1 MKVVRVEKKDGRVSL
16 DTDLDYLFST
26 LRNGSYNLILKRVN
40 EKRTVNQNDLM
51 WMWFRCIENDTG
63 TDKNDI
69 YMYYCKKF
77 LCKVIRL
84 GEKVEKVYE
93 TSSML
98 NTAQMSEFMTKI
110 QADAASEFGIT
121 LPIPEDK
128 YFEAFY
134 QQYNV

>member
-40 EKRTVNQNDLM
+40 EKRTINQNDLM

-77 LCKVIRL
+77 LCKVIRV

-98 NTAQMSEFMTKI
+98 NTAQMSEFMKKI
-110 QADAASEFGIT
+110 QADAASELGIT

-134 QQYNV
+134 QQHNV

>member
-40 EKRTVNQNDLM
+40 EKRTINQNDLM

-77 LCKVIRL
+77 LCKIIRV

-93 TSSML
+93 KSSML
-98 NTAQMSEFMTKI
+98 NTAQMSEYVKKI
-110 QADAASEFGIT
+110 QADAASELGIT

>member
-40 EKRTVNQNDLM
+40 EKRTINQNDLM

-77 LCKVIRL
+77 LCKIIRV

-98 NTAQMSEFMTKI
+98 NTAQMSEFMRKI
-110 QADAASEFGIT
+110 QADAASELGIT

>member
-1 MKVVRVEKKDGRVSL
+1 MKVVRVEKKDGLVSL

-40 EKRTVNQNDLM
+40 EKRTINQNDLM

-77 LCKVIRL
+77 LCKVIRV

-98 NTAQMSEFMTKI
+98 NTAQMSDFMKKI
-110 QADAASEFGIT
+110 QADAASELGIT

-128 YFEAFY
+128 YFESFY

>member
-16 DTDLDYLFST
+16 DTDFDYLFST

-40 EKRTVNQNDLM
+40 EKRTINQNDLM

-77 LCKVIRL
+77 LCKVIRV

-98 NTAQMSEFMTKI
+98 NTAQMSEFMKKI
-110 QADAASEFGIT
+110 QADAASELGIT

>member
-40 EKRTVNQNDLM
+40 EKRTINQNDLM

-77 LCKVIRL
+77 LCKVIRV

-98 NTAQMSEFMTKI
+98 NTAQMTEFMNKI

>member
-77 LCKVIRL
+77 LCKVIRI

-98 NTAQMSEFMTKI
+98 NTTQMAEFMNKI
-110 QADAASEFGIT
+110 QADAASEFGII
-121 LPIPEDK
+121 LPIPDDR

>member
-1 MKVVRVEKKDGRVSL
+1 
-16 DTDLDYLFST
+16 
-26 LRNGSYNLILKRVN
+26 
-40 EKRTVNQNDLM
+40 M
-51 WMWFRCIENDTG
+51 WMWFKCIENSTG

-77 LCKVIRL
+77 LCKVIRV

-98 NTAQMSEFMTKI
+98 NTTQMTEFMNKI
-110 QADAASEFGIT
+110 QADAASELGIM
-121 LPIPEDK
+121 LPIPDDR
-128 YFEAFY
+128 YFENFY

>member
-1 MKVVRVEKKDGRVSL
+1 MKVVRVEKKDGRISL

-40 EKRTVNQNDLM
+40 EKRTINQNELM

-77 LCKVIRL
+77 LCKVIRV

-98 NTAQMSEFMTKI
+98 NTAQMSDFMKKI
-110 QADAASEFGIT
+110 QADAASELGIT

-128 YFEAFY
+128 YFESFY

>member
-40 EKRTVNQNDLM
+40 EKRTINQNDLM

-77 LCKVIRL
+77 LCKVIRV

-98 NTAQMSEFMTKI
+98 NTAQMSEFMKKI
-110 QADAASEFGIT
+110 QADAASELGIT

-134 QQYNV
+134 QQYNF

>member
-26 LRNGSYNLILKRVN
+26 LRNGSYNLILKHVN
-40 EKRTVNQNDLM
+40 EKRTINQNDLM

-77 LCKVIRL
+77 LCKVIRV

-98 NTAQMSEFMTKI
+98 NTAQMSDFMKKI
-110 QADAASEFGIT
+110 QADAASELGIT

-128 YFEAFY
+128 YFESFY

>member
-1 MKVVRVEKKDGRVSL
+1 MKVVKVEKRDGRVSL

-26 LRNGSYNLILKRVN
+26 WENGSYSLILKRVS
-40 EKRTVNQNDLM
+40 EKRTINQKDLM
-51 WMWFRCIENDTG
+51 WMWFKFIENNTG
-63 TDKNDI
+63 TEKNDI

-77 LCKVIRL
+77 LCKVIRV

-98 NTAQMSEFMTKI
+98 NTTQMTEFLNKI
-110 QADAASEFGIT
+110 QADAASELGIM
-121 LPIPEDK
+121 LPIPDDR

>member
-98 NTAQMSEFMTKI
+98 NTAQMTEFMTKI

-121 LPIPEDK
+121 LPIPDDR

>member
-1 MKVVRVEKKDGRVSL
+1 MKVVRVEKKDCRVSL

-40 EKRTVNQNDLM
+40 EKRTINQNDLM

-98 NTAQMSEFMTKI
+98 NTAQMADFMNKI

-121 LPIPEDK
+121 LPIPEDR

-134 QQYNV
+134 QQYNI

>member
-26 LRNGSYNLILKRVN
+26 LRNGSYNLTLKRVN

-77 LCKVIRL
+77 LCKVIRV

-98 NTAQMSEFMTKI
+98 NTAQMSEFMKKI
-110 QADAASEFGIT
+110 QADAASELGIT

>member
-26 LRNGSYNLILKRVN
+26 LRNGSYNLTLKRVN
-40 EKRTVNQNDLM
+40 EKRTINQNDLM

-77 LCKVIRL
+77 LCKVIRV

-110 QADAASEFGIT
+110 QADATSEFGIT

>member
-40 EKRTVNQNDLM
+40 EKRTINQNDLM

-77 LCKVIRL
+77 LCKVIRV

-98 NTAQMSEFMTKI
+98 NTAQMSDFMKKI
-110 QADAASEFGIT
+110 QADAASELGIT

-128 YFEAFY
+128 YFESFY

>member
-1 MKVVRVEKKDGRVSL
+1 MKVVKVEKIDGRVSL

-26 LRNGSYNLILKRVN
+26 LKNGSYSLTLKRVS
-40 EKRTVNQNDLM
+40 EKRSVNQNDLM
-51 WMWFRCIENDTG
+51 WLWFKCIENGTG

-77 LCKVIRL
+77 LCKVIRI

-98 NTAQMSEFMTKI
+98 NTTQMAEFMNKI
-110 QADAASEFGIT
+110 QADAASEFGII
-121 LPIPEDK
+121 LPIPDDR

>member
-1 MKVVRVEKKDGRVSL
+1 MKVVKVEKRDGRVSL

-26 LRNGSYNLILKRVN
+26 LKNGSYSLVLKRFS
-40 EKRTVNQNDLM
+40 EKRTINQNDLM
-51 WMWFRCIENDTG
+51 WMWFKCIENSTG
-63 TDKNDI
+63 TEKNDI

-77 LCKVIRL
+77 LCKVIRV

-98 NTAQMSEFMTKI
+98 NTTQMTEFLNKI
-110 QADAASEFGIT
+110 QADAASELGIM
-121 LPIPEDK
+121 LPIPDDR

>member
-26 LRNGSYNLILKRVN
+26 LRNGSYNLTLKRVN

-77 LCKVIRL
+77 LCKVIRV

-98 NTAQMSEFMTKI
+98 NTAQMTEFMNKI

>member
-26 LRNGSYNLILKRVN
+26 LRNGSYNLTLKRVN

-110 QADAASEFGIT
+110 QADATSEFGIT

>member
-40 EKRTVNQNDLM
+40 EKRTINQNDLM

-77 LCKVIRL
+77 LCKIIRV

-98 NTAQMSEFMTKI
+98 NTAQMSEFMKKI
-110 QADAASEFGIT
+110 QADAASELGIT

-134 QQYNV
+134 QQHNV

>member
-40 EKRTVNQNDLM
+40 EKRTINQNDLM

-77 LCKVIRL
+77 LCKIIRV

-98 NTAQMSEFMTKI
+98 NTAQMSEFMKKI
-110 QADAASEFGIT
+110 QADAASELGIT

>member
-40 EKRTVNQNDLM
+40 EKRTINQNDLM

-77 LCKVIRL
+77 LCKVIRV

-98 NTAQMSEFMTKI
+98 NTAQMSDFMKKI
-110 QADAASEFGIT
+110 QADAASELGIT

>member
-26 LRNGSYNLILKRVN
+26 LRNGSYNLTLKRVN

-77 LCKVIRL
+77 LCKVIRV

>member
-26 LRNGSYNLILKRVN
+26 LRNGSYNLILKRIN
-40 EKRTVNQNDLM
+40 EKRTINQNDLM

-77 LCKVIRL
+77 LCKIIRV

-98 NTAQMSEFMTKI
+98 NTAQMSEFMKKI
-110 QADAASEFGIT
+110 QADAASELGIT

>member
-26 LRNGSYNLILKRVN
+26 LRNVSYNLTLKRVN

-77 LCKVIRL
+77 LCKVIRV

-98 NTAQMSEFMTKI
+98 NTAQMTEFMNKI

>member
-1 MKVVRVEKKDGRVSL
+1 MKVVRVEKIDGRVSL

-26 LRNGSYNLILKRVN
+26 LRNGSYNLTLKRVN

-77 LCKVIRL
+77 LCKVIRV

-98 NTAQMSEFMTKI
+98 NTAQMTEFMNKI

>member
-1 MKVVRVEKKDGRVSL
+1 MKVVRFEKKDGRVSL

-40 EKRTVNQNDLM
+40 EKRTINQNDLM

-77 LCKVIRL
+77 LCKIIRV

-98 NTAQMSEFMTKI
+98 NTAQMSEFMKKI
-110 QADAASEFGIT
+110 QADAASELGIT

>member
-40 EKRTVNQNDLM
+40 EKRTINQNDLM

-77 LCKVIRL
+77 LCKVIRV

-98 NTAQMSEFMTKI
+98 NTEQMSDFMKKI
-110 QADAASEFGIT
+110 QADAASELGIT

-128 YFEAFY
+128 YFESFY

>member
-26 LRNGSYNLILKRVN
+26 LRNGSYLLILKRVS
-40 EKRTVNQNDLM
+40 EKRTISQNDLM

-98 NTAQMSEFMTKI
+98 NTAQMADFMNKI
-110 QADAASEFGIT
+110 QADAVSEFGIT
-121 LPIPEDK
+121 LPIPEDR

-134 QQYNV
+134 QQYNI

>member
-1 MKVVRVEKKDGRVSL
+1 MKVVKVEKRDGRVSL
-16 DTDLDYLFST
+16 DTDLDFLFST
-26 LRNGSYNLILKRVN
+26 LKNGSYSLTLKRVS
-40 EKRTVNQNDLM
+40 EKRTINQNDLM
-51 WMWFRCIENDTG
+51 WMWFKCIENSTG
-63 TDKNDI
+63 TEKNDI

-77 LCKVIRL
+77 LCKVIRV

-98 NTAQMSEFMTKI
+98 NTTQMTEFLNKI
-110 QADAASEFGIT
+110 QADAASELGIM
-121 LPIPEDK
+121 LPIPDDR

>member
-1 MKVVRVEKKDGRVSL
+1 MKVVKVEKRDGRVSL

-26 LRNGSYNLILKRVN
+26 LKNGSYSLILKRVS
-40 EKRTVNQNDLM
+40 EKRTINQNDLM
-51 WMWFRCIENDTG
+51 WMWFKCIENSTG
-63 TDKNDI
+63 TEKNDI

-77 LCKVIRL
+77 LCKVIRV
-84 GEKVEKVYE
+84 GEKVENVYE

-98 NTAQMSEFMTKI
+98 NTTQMTDFLNKI
-110 QADAASEFGIT
+110 QADAASELGIM
-121 LPIPEDK
+121 LPIPDDR

>member
-40 EKRTVNQNDLM
+40 EKRTINQNDLM

-77 LCKVIRL
+77 LCKIIRV

-98 NTAQMSEFMTKI
+98 NTAQMSEFMKKI
-110 QADAASEFGIT
+110 QADAASELGIT

-128 YFEAFY
+128 YFESFY

>member
-1 MKVVRVEKKDGRVSL
+1 MKVVKVEKRDGRVSL

-26 LRNGSYNLILKRVN
+26 LKNGSYSLTLKRVS
-40 EKRTVNQNDLM
+40 EKRTINQNDLM
-51 WMWFRCIENDTG
+51 WMWFKCIENSTG
-63 TDKNDI
+63 TEKNDI

-77 LCKVIRL
+77 LCKVIRV

-98 NTAQMSEFMTKI
+98 NTTQMTEFLNKI
-110 QADAASEFGIT
+110 QADAASELGIM
-121 LPIPEDK
+121 LPIPDDR